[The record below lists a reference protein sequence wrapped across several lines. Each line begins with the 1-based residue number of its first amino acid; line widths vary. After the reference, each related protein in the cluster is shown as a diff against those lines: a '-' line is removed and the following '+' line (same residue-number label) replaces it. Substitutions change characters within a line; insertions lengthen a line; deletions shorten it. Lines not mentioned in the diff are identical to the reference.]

1 MSLEFARPLLLLLL
15 PAYIALIYLIDRR
28 GGRRSRRIKHRVAR
42 VMRCL
47 LTCLCVLALAAPSV
61 VLPGGQQAVW
71 ILADAS
77 ASARGMQDQMTQSVR
92 TALENKDASVNAGVI
107 AFGGNA
113 MVEKPLAQ
121 DGTYNGVTT
130 AVDAQAS
137 DLSSALTLA
146 SALLPED
153 AQGRIVVLSD
163 GATEDVRGG
172 AAVGGARRDGGFP
185 ELFGRRAAR
194 RADIPAERALAR
206 VSGTVLHR
214 DCAGDGQS

>member
-47 LTCLCVLALAAPSV
+47 LTCLCVLVLAAPSV

-146 SALLPED
+146 SALLPDRLESCT
-153 AQGRIVVLSD
+153 A
-163 GATEDVRGG
+163 
-172 AAVGGARRDGGFP
+172 
-185 ELFGRRAAR
+185 
-194 RADIPAERALAR
+194 
-206 VSGTVLHR
+206 
-214 DCAGDGQS
+214 